1 MAIVS
6 VRYDVDTVAAGQKKD
21 IIYELGDDLLSF
33 GIGVMTTDTFSSS
46 AQQYNVEILN
56 TRSKEIVIT
65 QEGKLKYELTSEE
78 KTVARYSQFSWTKDF
93 WKLDTVIHA
102 NSNNMV
108 APDLIYLSICNID
121 VPADTIRKYYNM
133 LSPEIRSSGFGK
145 RIIDHLENR
154 GRLAIGKTF
163 TDFELPDTTGKI
175 VRLKDI
181 RSDYILLDFWF
192 SQCGACIMSFPAIEK
207 LYWATKR
214 SKLEIIGI
222 SIDKKAY
229 HELWQ
234 ENILRYYMAW
244 INLNDFKR
252 KVTGPL
258 LIEGYPTRI
267 LLNKDRKIVLLDM
280 DNSQDDFFEKVKKL
294 ASK

>member
-6 VRYDVDTVAAGQKKD
+6 VRYDEDTVTAGQKKD

-33 GIGVMTTDTFSSS
+33 YIGVMTTDTSSPS
-46 AQQYNVEILN
+46 VQNFFIPILN
-56 TRSKEIVIT
+56 TRSKEIIIT
-65 QEGKLKYELTSEE
+65 PEGKPEYELTAEE
-78 KTVARYSQFSWTKDF
+78 RTVDKFSHPSMTKNF
-93 WKLDTVIHA
+93 WRLDSVIHA
-102 NSNNMV
+102 NSNNLA
-108 APDLIYLSICNID
+108 APDLICRSICNID

-133 LSPEIRSSGFGK
+133 LSPEIRVSDFGK

-154 GRLAIGKTF
+154 SRLAIGKTF
-163 TDFELPDTTGKI
+163 NDFELPDTTGKI

-181 RSDYILLDFWF
+181 KSDYILLDFWF
-192 SQCGACIMSFPAIEK
+192 SQCGACIMSFPTIEK

-244 INLNDFKR
+244 INLNDFKG

-258 LIEGYPTRI
+258 PIRGYPTRI
-267 LLNKDRKIVLLDM
+267 LLNKDRKIVLLDT